1 MNLASPGAIIC
12 QLGPFTIRYYGVMI
26 ALGFVAALFC
36 ATRLARKLSLSSETL
51 VSLALYSFIF
61 GIVGARLYYVLLSLD
76 NFIGRP
82 MEVFATWRGGL
93 SIHGGIIGGVIA
105 GCIYLRSQRKPIL
118 PYADVMGACLPLAR
132 AIGRW
137 GNFFNSE
144 AYGLPVTADFPLRL
158 YMPPGSRTLQ
168 YRLYDFFHPTFLY
181 EAVWDLALFAYLYF
195 YFAKKNRG
203 MPGMTFFLYLSGYSV
218 GRILIEQLRIDSVSY
233 FYSYPVPLLVSA
245 ATLVFSLSAMLHIYN
260 KHHNEDVPAPASGP
274 TPAPTREPEPAT
286 EEPSQPD
293 QMG

>member
-93 SIHGGIIGGVIA
+93 SIHGGIIGG
-105 GCIYLRSQRKPIL
+105 
-118 PYADVMGACLPLAR
+118 
-132 AIGRW
+132 
-137 GNFFNSE
+137 
-144 AYGLPVTADFPLRL
+144 
-158 YMPPGSRTLQ
+158 
-168 YRLYDFFHPTFLY
+168 
-181 EAVWDLALFAYLYF
+181 
-195 YFAKKNRG
+195 
-203 MPGMTFFLYLSGYSV
+203 
-218 GRILIEQLRIDSVSY
+218 
-233 FYSYPVPLLVSA
+233 
-245 ATLVFSLSAMLHIYN
+245 
-260 KHHNEDVPAPASGP
+260 
-274 TPAPTREPEPAT
+274 
-286 EEPSQPD
+286 
-293 QMG
+293 